1 MKNVALTIAAILVA
15 TSSAFAGSHHH
26 RPHANQTAA
35 TVDSTY
41 TASVRKPDMVR
52 QGVQAPMK
60 SAADELDRS
69 IWGN

>member
-1 MKNVALTIAAILVA
+1 MKNIALTAVVLLVA

-26 RPHANQTAA
+26 RPHANQAA
-35 TVDSTY
+35 AIVDNSY